1 MCSAEVRYKLCDWCE
16 QVQDKDIIMKC
27 NFTNSARTLRICDEC
42 YKLKPKLKLREDQIQ
57 DLKKQ
62 IMIDLIDCF
71 RVMKKSLFKDRW
83 CKYNID
89 VLCDDIEIHLNQLA

>member
-42 YKLKPKLKLREDQIQ
+42 YKLKPKLKLK
-57 DLKKQ
+57 KKQ
-62 IMIDLIDCF
+62 STI
-71 RVMKKSLFKDRW
+71 
-83 CKYNID
+83 
-89 VLCDDIEIHLNQLA
+89 IEM